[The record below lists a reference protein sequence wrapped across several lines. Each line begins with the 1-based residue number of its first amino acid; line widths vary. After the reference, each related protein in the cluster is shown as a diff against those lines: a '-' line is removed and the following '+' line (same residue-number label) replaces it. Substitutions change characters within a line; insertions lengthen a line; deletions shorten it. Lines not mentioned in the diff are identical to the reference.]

1 MALGGRTDPYHS
13 YNFLVEIDGITRAA
27 FQEVSGLDSE
37 TAVTTYR
44 EGGDALTARKVS
56 GLTTYADITLRR
68 GITDDAELQR
78 WRKQVVDGVVERRNG
93 SIVLLD
99 DTGEERLRWNFREAW
114 PSKWTGPS
122 LNATENAVAIETLVL
137 AVEGLERA

>member
-1 MALGGRTDPYHS
+1 MALGSRTDPYSS

-44 EGGDALTARKVS
+44 EGGDALTTRKVG

-68 GITDDAELQR
+68 GITDDPELQQ
-78 WRKQVVDGVVERRNG
+78 WRKQVADGVIERRNG

-99 DTGEERLRWNFREAW
+99 DTSEERLRWNFREAW

-122 LNATENAVAIETLVL
+122 LNATENSVAIETLVL